1 MNRIMMRNSLLFG
14 IWVCCCLPL
23 CAQREKMSKK
33 QLDVF
38 HSISSNEIME
48 YVHELCKEEYNGR
61 LAGTGE
67 YMKCAYWCAELLSG
81 FGLEPAGDA
90 GSYLQHFRMP
100 TTDLLDCQLRRQEG
114 DKRVEYTFPRDFY
127 PGLNSDS
134 GRVKDA
140 EVVYVGYGITAPEY
154 NYDDY
159 KGVDVKGKIVIIER
173 GIPYRDKDEK
183 KRFDLY
189 MLYASESYKLPRA
202 LEKGA
207 AAVLLVGKLAHTG
220 IDFRKGVIYTHIDPS
235 MVDDLVAKAGYT
247 REKLRKQIAEKH
259 QPCSFNTGN
268 TLEMNVRTRHYPYA
282 TACNVIGVIKGV
294 DTTSS
299 IVLGAHLDH
308 LGNNGL
314 MFPGALD
321 NASGVALQLA
331 VAKALA
337 TSGVKP
343 EKNIVFAFFGAE
355 ERGIKGAIHYL
366 NHPTFPLDRTMCM
379 LNIDMVGNGNG
390 LAVWGAE
397 TFPEVAGVFRQAN
410 DTWIHRAFEVTPYER
425 ATSYSQ
431 ADGDEFSKRGIPA
444 LYIATTEE
452 LKPMYYHDPRDRE
465 ETLTPEIMEDAAKML
480 FLALPEIV
488 KIKGVL
494 REK

>member
-1 MNRIMMRNSLLFG
+1 MRYWILILLVG
-14 IWVCCCLPL
+14 WCCSVK
-23 CAQREKMSKK
+23 AQHGKMSKEIM
-33 QLDVF
+33 DVF
-38 HSISSNEIME
+38 HSISSDEIME

-67 YMKCAYWCAELLSG
+67 YMKCAFWCAEQLCD
-81 FGLEPAGDA
+81 FGLEPAGDD

-100 TTDLLDCQLRRQEG
+100 TTSLIDCRLKKVGNEQEY
-114 DKRVEYTFPRDFY
+114 VFPRDFY
-127 PGLNSDS
+127 PGMNSDS
-134 GRVKDA
+134 GKVENA

-154 NYDDY
+154 GYDDY
-159 KGVDVKGKIVIIER
+159 EGIDVKGKIVIIER

-189 MLYASESYKLPRA
+189 MRYASESYKLPQA
-202 LEKGA
+202 LKKGA

-220 IDFRKGVIYTHIDPS
+220 IAFSKGMIYTHVDPS
-235 MVDDLVAKAGYT
+235 MVDELVAKAGYT
-247 REKLRKQIAEKH
+247 RDGLKKQISEK
-259 QPCSFNTGN
+259 QKPCSFNTGCRLN
-268 TLEMNVRTRHYPYA
+268 MDVVTRHYPYA
-282 TACNVIGVIKGV
+282 TTCNVIGVIKGV

-321 NASGVALQLA
+321 NASGVALQFV

-337 TSGVKP
+337 ASGIKP

-366 NHPTFPLDRTMCM
+366 NHPTFPLDKTMCM

-390 LAVWGAE
+390 LSVWGAE
-397 TFPEVAGVFRQAN
+397 SFPAVAKIFAQVN
-410 DTWIHRAFEVTPYER
+410 DRWLHREFEVTPYER
-425 ATSYSQ
+425 AVSYSQ

-452 LKPMYYHDPRDRE
+452 LKPMYYHDPRDRA
-465 ETLTPEIMEDAAKML
+465 ETLTPEIMEDAARML

>member
-1 MNRIMMRNSLLFG
+1 MRYWILILLVG
-14 IWVCCCLPL
+14 WCCSVK
-23 CAQREKMSKK
+23 AQHGKMSKEIM
-33 QLDVF
+33 DVF
-38 HSISSNEIME
+38 HSISSDEIME

-67 YMKCAYWCAELLSG
+67 YMKCAFWCAEQLCD
-81 FGLEPAGDA
+81 FGLEPAGDD

-100 TTDLLDCQLRRQEG
+100 TTSLIDCRLKKVGNEQEY
-114 DKRVEYTFPRDFY
+114 VFPRDFY
-127 PGLNSDS
+127 PGMNSDS
-134 GRVKDA
+134 GKVENA
-140 EVVYVGYGITAPEY
+140 EVVYAGYGITAPEY
-154 NYDDY
+154 GYDDY
-159 KGVDVKGKIVIIER
+159 EGIDVKGKIVIIER

-189 MLYASESYKLPRA
+189 MRYASESYKLPQA
-202 LEKGA
+202 LKKGA

-220 IDFRKGVIYTHIDPS
+220 IAFSKGMIYTHVDPS
-235 MVDDLVAKAGYT
+235 MVDELVTKAGYT
-247 REKLRKQIAEKH
+247 RDGLKKQISEK
-259 QPCSFNTGN
+259 QKPCSFNTGCRLN
-268 TLEMNVRTRHYPYA
+268 MDVVTRHYPYA
-282 TACNVIGVIKGV
+282 TTCNVIGVIKGV

-337 TSGVKP
+337 ASGIKP

-366 NHPTFPLDRTMCM
+366 NHPTFPLDKTMCM

-390 LAVWGAE
+390 LSVWGAE
-397 TFPEVAGVFRQAN
+397 SFPAVAKIFAQVN
-410 DTWIHRAFEVTPYER
+410 DRWLHREFEVTPYER
-425 ATSYSQ
+425 AVSYSQ

-452 LKPMYYHDPRDRE
+452 LKPMYYHDPRDRA
-465 ETLTPEIMEDAAKML
+465 ETLTPEIMEDAARML

>member
-1 MNRIMMRNSLLFG
+1 MRYWILILLVG
-14 IWVCCCLPL
+14 WCCSVK
-23 CAQREKMSKK
+23 AQHGKMSKEIM
-33 QLDVF
+33 DVF
-38 HSISSNEIME
+38 HSISSDEIME

-67 YMKCAYWCAELLSG
+67 YMKCAFWCAEQLCD
-81 FGLEPAGDA
+81 FGLEPAGDD

-100 TTDLLDCQLRRQEG
+100 TTSLIDCRLKKVGNEQEY
-114 DKRVEYTFPRDFY
+114 VFPRDFY
-127 PGLNSDS
+127 PGMNSDS
-134 GRVKDA
+134 GKVENA
-140 EVVYVGYGITAPEY
+140 EVVYAGYGITAPEY
-154 NYDDY
+154 GYDDY
-159 KGVDVKGKIVIIER
+159 EGIDVKGKSVIIER

-189 MLYASESYKLPRA
+189 MRYASESYKLPQA
-202 LEKGA
+202 LKKGA

-220 IDFRKGVIYTHIDPS
+220 IAFSKGMIYTHVDPS
-235 MVDDLVAKAGYT
+235 MVDELVTKAGYT
-247 REKLRKQIAEKH
+247 RDGLKKQISEK
-259 QPCSFNTGN
+259 QKPCSFNTGCRLN
-268 TLEMNVRTRHYPYA
+268 MDVVTRHYPYA
-282 TACNVIGVIKGV
+282 TTCNVIGVIKGV

-314 MFPGALD
+314 IFPGALD

-337 TSGVKP
+337 ASGIKP

-366 NHPTFPLDRTMCM
+366 NHPTFPLDKTMCM

-390 LAVWGAE
+390 LSVWGAE
-397 TFPEVAGVFRQAN
+397 SFPAVAKIFAQVN
-410 DTWIHRAFEVTPYER
+410 DRWLHREFEVTPYER
-425 ATSYSQ
+425 AVSYSQ

-452 LKPMYYHDPRDRE
+452 LKPMYYHDPRDRA
-465 ETLTPEIMEDAAKML
+465 ETLTPEIMEDAARML

>member
-1 MNRIMMRNSLLFG
+1 MRYLILILLVGWCCSLK
-14 IWVCCCLPL
+14 
-23 CAQREKMSKK
+23 AQHGKMSKK
-33 QLDVF
+33 IMDVF
-38 HSISSNEIME
+38 HSISSDEIMG

-67 YMKCAYWCAELLSG
+67 YMKCAFWCAEQLCA
-81 FGLEPAGDA
+81 FGLEPAGDDD
-90 GSYLQHFRMP
+90 SYLQHFRMP
-100 TTDLLDCQLRRQEG
+100 TTSLIDCRLKKVGNEQEY
-114 DKRVEYTFPRDFY
+114 VFPRDFY
-127 PGLNSDS
+127 PGMNSDS
-134 GRVKDA
+134 GKVENT
-140 EVVYVGYGITAPEY
+140 EVVYVGYGISAPEY
-154 NYDDY
+154 EYDDY
-159 KGVDVKGKIVIIER
+159 EGIDVKGKIVIIER

-183 KRFDLY
+183 KYFDLY
-189 MLYASESYKLPRA
+189 MRYASESYKLPQA
-202 LEKGA
+202 LKKGA

-220 IDFRKGVIYTHIDPS
+220 IAFSKGMIYVHVDPS
-235 MVDDLVAKAGYT
+235 MVDELLAKSSYT
-247 REKLRKQIAEKH
+247 RDGLKKQISEK
-259 QPCSFNTGN
+259 QKPCSFHTGCR
-268 TLEMNVRTRHYPYA
+268 LDMEVVTRHYPYA

-337 TSGVKP
+337 ASGTKP

-366 NHPTFPLDRTMCM
+366 NHPTFPLDKTMCM

-397 TFPEVAGVFRQAN
+397 SFPAVAKIFTDVN
-410 DTWIHRAFEVTPYER
+410 DRWLHRNFEVTPYER
-425 ATSYSQ
+425 AVSYSQ

-465 ETLTPEIMEDAAKML
+465 ETLTPEIMEDAARML

>member
-1 MNRIMMRNSLLFG
+1 MKYWVLILLVGGCCSLK
-14 IWVCCCLPL
+14 
-23 CAQREKMSKK
+23 AQHGKMSKEIM
-33 QLDVF
+33 DVF
-38 HSISSNEIME
+38 HSISSDEIME

-67 YMKCAYWCAELLSG
+67 YMKCAFWCAERLCD
-81 FGLEPAGDA
+81 FGLEPAGDD

-100 TTDLLDCQLRRQEG
+100 TTSLIDCRLKKVGNEQAY
-114 DKRVEYTFPRDFY
+114 VFPRDFS
-127 PGLNSDS
+127 PGMNSDS
-134 GRVKDA
+134 GKVENA

-154 NYDDY
+154 GYDDY
-159 KGVDVKGKIVIIER
+159 EGIDVKGKIVIIER

-189 MLYASESYKLPRA
+189 MRYASESYKLPQA
-202 LEKGA
+202 LRKGA

-220 IDFRKGVIYTHIDPS
+220 IAFSKGMIYTHVDPS
-235 MVDDLVAKAGYT
+235 MVDELVTKAGYT
-247 REKLRKQIAEKH
+247 RDGLKKQIGEK
-259 QPCSFNTGN
+259 QKPCSFYTGCRLN
-268 TLEMNVRTRHYPYA
+268 MEVVTRHYPYA
-282 TACNVIGVIKGV
+282 TTCNVIGVIKGV

-337 TSGVKP
+337 ASGIKP

-366 NHPTFPLDRTMCM
+366 NHPTFPLDKTMCM

-390 LAVWGAE
+390 LSVWGAE
-397 TFPEVAGVFRQAN
+397 SFPAVAKIFAGVN
-410 DTWIHRAFEVTPYER
+410 DRWLHRDFEVTPYER
-425 ATSYSQ
+425 AVSYSQ

-465 ETLTPEIMEDAAKML
+465 ETLTPEIMEDAARML

>member
-1 MNRIMMRNSLLFG
+1 MRYWILILLVG
-14 IWVCCCLPL
+14 WCCSVK
-23 CAQREKMSKK
+23 AQHGKMSKEIM
-33 QLDVF
+33 DVF
-38 HSISSNEIME
+38 HSISSDEIME

-67 YMKCAYWCAELLSG
+67 YMKCAFWCAEQLCD
-81 FGLEPAGDA
+81 FGLEPAGDD

-100 TTDLLDCQLRRQEG
+100 TTSLIDCRLKKVGNEQEY
-114 DKRVEYTFPRDFY
+114 VFPRDFY
-127 PGLNSDS
+127 PGMNSDS
-134 GRVKDA
+134 GKVENA

-154 NYDDY
+154 GYDDY
-159 KGVDVKGKIVIIER
+159 EGIDVKGKIVIIER

-189 MLYASESYKLPRA
+189 MRYASESYKLPQA
-202 LEKGA
+202 LKKGA

-220 IDFRKGVIYTHIDPS
+220 IAFSKGMIYTHVDPS
-235 MVDDLVAKAGYT
+235 MVDELVAKAGYT
-247 REKLRKQIAEKH
+247 RDGLKKQISEK
-259 QPCSFNTGN
+259 QKPCSFNTGCRLN
-268 TLEMNVRTRHYPYA
+268 MDVVTRHYPYA
-282 TACNVIGVIKGV
+282 TTCNVIGVIKGV

-321 NASGVALQLA
+321 NASGVALQFV

-337 TSGVKP
+337 ASGIKP

-366 NHPTFPLDRTMCM
+366 NHPTFPLDKTMCM

-390 LAVWGAE
+390 LSVWGAE
-397 TFPEVAGVFRQAN
+397 SFPAVAKIFAQVN
-410 DTWIHRAFEVTPYER
+410 DRWLHREFEVTPYER
-425 ATSYSQ
+425 AVSYSQ

-444 LYIATTEE
+444 LYIATAEE
-452 LKPMYYHDPRDRE
+452 LKPMYYHDPRDRA
-465 ETLTPEIMEDAAKML
+465 ETLTPEIMEDAARML

>member
-1 MNRIMMRNSLLFG
+1 MRYWILILLVG
-14 IWVCCCLPL
+14 WCCSVK
-23 CAQREKMSKK
+23 AQHGKMSKEIM
-33 QLDVF
+33 DVF
-38 HSISSNEIME
+38 HSISSDEIME

-67 YMKCAYWCAELLSG
+67 YMKCAFWCAEQLRD
-81 FGLEPAGDA
+81 FGLEPAGDD

-100 TTDLLDCQLRRQEG
+100 TTSLIDCRLKKVGNEQEY
-114 DKRVEYTFPRDFY
+114 VFPRDFY
-127 PGLNSDS
+127 PGMNSDS
-134 GRVKDA
+134 GKVENA
-140 EVVYVGYGITAPEY
+140 EVVYAGYGITAPEY
-154 NYDDY
+154 GYDDY
-159 KGVDVKGKIVIIER
+159 EGIDVKGKIVIIER

-189 MLYASESYKLPRA
+189 MRYASESYKLPQA
-202 LEKGA
+202 LKKGA
-207 AAVLLVGKLAHTG
+207 AAVLWVGKLAHTG
-220 IDFRKGVIYTHIDPS
+220 IAFLKGMIYTHVAPS
-235 MVDDLVAKAGYT
+235 MVDELVTKAGYT
-247 REKLRKQIAEKH
+247 RDGLKQQIGEKQK
-259 QPCSFNTGN
+259 PCSFNTGCRLN
-268 TLEMNVRTRHYPYA
+268 MDVVTRHYPYA
-282 TACNVIGVIKGV
+282 TTCNVIGVIKGV

-321 NASGVALQLA
+321 NASGVALQLT

-337 TSGVKP
+337 ASGIKP

-366 NHPTFPLDRTMCM
+366 NHPTFPLDKTICM

-390 LAVWGAE
+390 LSVWGAE
-397 TFPEVAGVFRQAN
+397 SFPAVAKIFAQVN
-410 DTWIHRAFEVTPYER
+410 DRWLHREFEVTPYER
-425 ATSYSQ
+425 AESSSQ

-452 LKPMYYHDPRDRE
+452 LKPMYYHDPRDRA
-465 ETLTPEIMEDAAKML
+465 ETLTPEIMEDVARML

>member
-1 MNRIMMRNSLLFG
+1 MRYWILILLVG
-14 IWVCCCLPL
+14 WCCSVK
-23 CAQREKMSKK
+23 AQYGKMSKEIM
-33 QLDVF
+33 DVF
-38 HSISSNEIME
+38 HSISSDEIME
-48 YVHELCKEEYNGR
+48 YVHELCKKEYNGR

-67 YMKCAYWCAELLSG
+67 YMKCAFWCAEQLCD
-81 FGLEPAGDA
+81 FGLEPAGDD

-100 TTDLLDCQLRRQEG
+100 TTSLIDCRLKKVGNEQEY
-114 DKRVEYTFPRDFY
+114 VFPRDFY
-127 PGLNSDS
+127 PGMNSDS
-134 GRVKDA
+134 RKVENA
-140 EVVYVGYGITAPEY
+140 EVVYAGYGITAPEY
-154 NYDDY
+154 GYDDY
-159 KGVDVKGKIVIIER
+159 EGIDVKGKIVIIER

-189 MLYASESYKLPRA
+189 MRYASESYKLPQA
-202 LEKGA
+202 LKKGA

-220 IDFRKGVIYTHIDPS
+220 IAFSKGMIYTHVDPS
-235 MVDDLVAKAGYT
+235 MVDELVTKAGYT
-247 REKLRKQIAEKH
+247 RDGLKKQISEK
-259 QPCSFNTGN
+259 QKPCSFNTGCRLN
-268 TLEMNVRTRHYPYA
+268 MDVVTRHYPYA
-282 TACNVIGVIKGV
+282 TTCNVIGVIKGV

-314 MFPGALD
+314 IFPGALD

-337 TSGVKP
+337 ASGIKP

-366 NHPTFPLDRTMCM
+366 NHPTFPLDKTMCM

-390 LAVWGAE
+390 LSVWGAE
-397 TFPEVAGVFRQAN
+397 SFPAVAKIFAEVN
-410 DTWIHRAFEVTPYER
+410 DRWLHREFEVTPYER
-425 ATSYSQ
+425 AVSYSQ

-452 LKPMYYHDPRDRE
+452 LKPMYYHDQRDQA
-465 ETLTPEIMEDAAKML
+465 ETLTPEIMEDAVRML

>member
-1 MNRIMMRNSLLFG
+1 MRYWILILLIG
-14 IWVCCCLPL
+14 WCCSVK
-23 CAQREKMSKK
+23 AQHEKMSKEIM
-33 QLDVF
+33 DVF
-38 HSISSNEIME
+38 HSISSDEIME

-67 YMKCAYWCAELLSG
+67 YMKCAFWCAEQLCD
-81 FGLEPAGDA
+81 FGLEPAGDD

-100 TTDLLDCQLRRQEG
+100 TTSLIDCRLKKVGNEQEY
-114 DKRVEYTFPRDFY
+114 VFPRDFY
-127 PGLNSDS
+127 PGMNSDS
-134 GRVKDA
+134 RKVENA
-140 EVVYVGYGITAPEY
+140 EVVYAGYGITAPEY
-154 NYDDY
+154 GYDDY
-159 KGVDVKGKIVIIER
+159 EGIDVKGKIVIIER

-189 MLYASESYKLPRA
+189 MRYASESYKLPQA
-202 LEKGA
+202 LKKGA

-220 IDFRKGVIYTHIDPS
+220 IAFSKEMIYTHVDPS
-235 MVDDLVAKAGYT
+235 MVDELVAKAGYT
-247 REKLRKQIAEKH
+247 RDGLKKQISEK
-259 QPCSFNTGN
+259 QKPCSFNTGCRLN
-268 TLEMNVRTRHYPYA
+268 MDVVTRHYPYA
-282 TACNVIGVIKGV
+282 TTCNVIGVIKGV

-337 TSGVKP
+337 ASGIKP

-366 NHPTFPLDRTMCM
+366 NHPTFPLDKTMCM

-390 LAVWGAE
+390 LAGWGAE
-397 TFPEVAGVFRQAN
+397 SFPAVAKIFAQVN
-410 DTWIHRAFEVTPYER
+410 DRWLHREFEVTPYER
-425 ATSYSQ
+425 AVSYSQ

-452 LKPMYYHDPRDRE
+452 LKPMYYHDPRDRA
-465 ETLTPEIMEDAAKML
+465 ETLTPEIMEDAARML

>member
-1 MNRIMMRNSLLFG
+1 MRYWILILLVG
-14 IWVCCCLPL
+14 WCCSVK
-23 CAQREKMSKK
+23 AQYGKMSKEIM
-33 QLDVF
+33 DVF
-38 HSISSNEIME
+38 HSISSDEIME
-48 YVHELCKEEYNGR
+48 YVHELCKKEYNGR

-67 YMKCAYWCAELLSG
+67 YMKCAFWCAEQLCD
-81 FGLEPAGDA
+81 FGLEPAGDD

-100 TTDLLDCQLRRQEG
+100 TTSLIDCRLKKVGNEQEY
-114 DKRVEYTFPRDFY
+114 VFPRDFY
-127 PGLNSDS
+127 PGMNSDS
-134 GRVKDA
+134 GKVENA
-140 EVVYVGYGITAPEY
+140 EVVYAGYGITAPEY
-154 NYDDY
+154 GYDDY
-159 KGVDVKGKIVIIER
+159 EGIDVKGKIVIIER

-189 MLYASESYKLPRA
+189 MRYASESYKLPQA
-202 LEKGA
+202 LKKGA
-207 AAVLLVGKLAHTG
+207 AAVSLVGKLAHTG
-220 IDFRKGVIYTHIDPS
+220 IAFSKGMIYTHVDPS
-235 MVDDLVAKAGYT
+235 MVDELVTKAGYT
-247 REKLRKQIAEKH
+247 RDGLKKQISEK
-259 QPCSFNTGN
+259 QKPCSFNTGCRLN
-268 TLEMNVRTRHYPYA
+268 MDVVTRHYPYA
-282 TACNVIGVIKGV
+282 TTCNVIGVIKGV

-314 MFPGALD
+314 IFPGALD

-337 TSGVKP
+337 ASGIKP

-366 NHPTFPLDRTMCM
+366 NHPTFPLDKTMCM

-390 LAVWGAE
+390 LSVWGAE
-397 TFPEVAGVFRQAN
+397 SFPAVAKIFAQVN
-410 DTWIHRAFEVTPYER
+410 DRWLHREFEVTPYER
-425 ATSYSQ
+425 AVSYSQ

-452 LKPMYYHDPRDRE
+452 LKPMYYHDPRDRA
-465 ETLTPEIMEDAAKML
+465 ETLTPEIMEDAARML

>member
-1 MNRIMMRNSLLFG
+1 MRYWILILLVG
-14 IWVCCCLPL
+14 WCCSVK
-23 CAQREKMSKK
+23 AQHGKMSKEIM
-33 QLDVF
+33 DVF
-38 HSISSNEIME
+38 HSISSDEIME
-48 YVHELCKEEYNGR
+48 YVHELCKKEYNGR

-67 YMKCAYWCAELLSG
+67 YMKCAFWCAEQLCD
-81 FGLEPAGDA
+81 FGLEPAGDD

-100 TTDLLDCQLRRQEG
+100 TTSLIDCRLKKVGNEQEY
-114 DKRVEYTFPRDFY
+114 VFPRDFY
-127 PGLNSDS
+127 PGMNSDS
-134 GRVKDA
+134 GKVENA
-140 EVVYVGYGITAPEY
+140 EVVYAGYGITAPEY
-154 NYDDY
+154 GYDDY
-159 KGVDVKGKIVIIER
+159 EGIDVKGKIVIIER

-189 MLYASESYKLPRA
+189 MRYASESYKLPQA
-202 LEKGA
+202 LKKGA

-220 IDFRKGVIYTHIDPS
+220 IAFSKGMIYTHVDPS
-235 MVDDLVAKAGYT
+235 MVDELVTKAGYT
-247 REKLRKQIAEKH
+247 RDGLKKQISEK
-259 QPCSFNTGN
+259 QKPCSFNTGCRLN
-268 TLEMNVRTRHYPYA
+268 MDVVTRHYPYA
-282 TACNVIGVIKGV
+282 TTCNVIGVIKGV

-314 MFPGALD
+314 IFPGALD

-337 TSGVKP
+337 ASGIKP

-366 NHPTFPLDRTMCM
+366 NHPTFPLDKTMCM

-390 LAVWGAE
+390 LSVWGAE
-397 TFPEVAGVFRQAN
+397 SFPAVAKIFAQVN
-410 DTWIHRAFEVTPYER
+410 DRWLHREFEVTPYER
-425 ATSYSQ
+425 AVSYSQ

-452 LKPMYYHDPRDRE
+452 LKPMYYHDPRDRA
-465 ETLTPEIMEDAAKML
+465 ETLTPEIMEDAARML

>member
-1 MNRIMMRNSLLFG
+1 MRYWILILLVG
-14 IWVCCCLPL
+14 WCCSVK
-23 CAQREKMSKK
+23 AQYGKMSKEIM
-33 QLDVF
+33 DVF
-38 HSISSNEIME
+38 HSISSDEIME
-48 YVHELCKEEYNGR
+48 YVHELCKKEYNGR

-67 YMKCAYWCAELLSG
+67 YMKCAFWCAEQLCD
-81 FGLEPAGDA
+81 FGLEPAGDD

-100 TTDLLDCQLRRQEG
+100 TTSLIDCRLKKVGNEQEY
-114 DKRVEYTFPRDFY
+114 VFPRDFY
-127 PGLNSDS
+127 PGMNSDS
-134 GRVKDA
+134 GKVENA
-140 EVVYVGYGITAPEY
+140 EVVYAGYGITAPEY
-154 NYDDY
+154 GYDDY
-159 KGVDVKGKIVIIER
+159 EGIDVKGKIVIIER

-189 MLYASESYKLPRA
+189 MRYASESYKLPQA
-202 LEKGA
+202 LKKGA

-220 IDFRKGVIYTHIDPS
+220 IAFSKGMIYTHVDPS
-235 MVDDLVAKAGYT
+235 MVDELVAKAGYT
-247 REKLRKQIAEKH
+247 RDGLKKQISEK
-259 QPCSFNTGN
+259 QKPCSFNTGCRLN
-268 TLEMNVRTRHYPYA
+268 MDVVTRHYPYA
-282 TACNVIGVIKGV
+282 TTCNVIGVIKGV

-314 MFPGALD
+314 IFPGALD

-337 TSGVKP
+337 ASGIKP

-366 NHPTFPLDRTMCM
+366 NHPTFPLDKTMCM

-390 LAVWGAE
+390 LSVWGAE
-397 TFPEVAGVFRQAN
+397 SFPAVAKIFAEVN
-410 DTWIHRAFEVTPYER
+410 DRWLHREFEVTPYER
-425 ATSYSQ
+425 AVSYSQ

-452 LKPMYYHDPRDRE
+452 LKPMY
-465 ETLTPEIMEDAAKML
+465 
-480 FLALPEIV
+480 
-488 KIKGVL
+488 
-494 REK
+494 

>member
-1 MNRIMMRNSLLFG
+1 MRYWILILLVG
-14 IWVCCCLPL
+14 WCCSVK
-23 CAQREKMSKK
+23 AQHGKMSKEIM
-33 QLDVF
+33 DVF
-38 HSISSNEIME
+38 HSISSDEIME

-67 YMKCAYWCAELLSG
+67 YMKCAFWCAEQLCD
-81 FGLEPAGDA
+81 FGLEPAGDD

-100 TTDLLDCQLRRQEG
+100 TTSLIDCRLKKVGNEQEY
-114 DKRVEYTFPRDFY
+114 VFPRDFY
-127 PGLNSDS
+127 PGMNSDS
-134 GRVKDA
+134 GKVENA
-140 EVVYVGYGITAPEY
+140 EVVYAGYGITAPEY
-154 NYDDY
+154 GYDDY
-159 KGVDVKGKIVIIER
+159 EGIDVKGKIVIIER
-173 GIPYRDKDEK
+173 GLPYRDKDEK

-189 MLYASESYKLPRA
+189 MRYASESYKLPQA
-202 LEKGA
+202 LKKGA

-220 IDFRKGVIYTHIDPS
+220 IAFSKGMIYTHVDPS
-235 MVDDLVAKAGYT
+235 MVDELVTKAGYT
-247 REKLRKQIAEKH
+247 RDGLKKQISEK
-259 QPCSFNTGN
+259 QKPCSFNTGCRLN
-268 TLEMNVRTRHYPYA
+268 MDVVTRHYPYA
-282 TACNVIGVIKGV
+282 TTCNVIGVIKGV

-314 MFPGALD
+314 IFPGALD

-337 TSGVKP
+337 ASGIKP

-366 NHPTFPLDRTMCM
+366 NHPTFPLDKTMCM

-390 LAVWGAE
+390 LSVWGAE
-397 TFPEVAGVFRQAN
+397 SFPAVAKIFAQVN
-410 DTWIHRAFEVTPYER
+410 DRWLHREFEVTPYER
-425 ATSYSQ
+425 AVSYSQ

-452 LKPMYYHDPRDRE
+452 LKPMYYHDPRDRA
-465 ETLTPEIMEDAAKML
+465 ETLTPEIMEDAARML

>member
-1 MNRIMMRNSLLFG
+1 MRYWILILLVG
-14 IWVCCCLPL
+14 WCCSVK
-23 CAQREKMSKK
+23 AQHGKMSKEIM
-33 QLDVF
+33 DVF
-38 HSISSNEIME
+38 HSISSDEIME
-48 YVHELCKEEYNGR
+48 YVHELCKKEYNGR

-67 YMKCAYWCAELLSG
+67 YMKCAFWCAEQLCD
-81 FGLEPAGDA
+81 FGLEPAGDD

-100 TTDLLDCQLRRQEG
+100 TTSLIDCRLKKVGNEQEY
-114 DKRVEYTFPRDFY
+114 VFPRDFY
-127 PGLNSDS
+127 PGMNSDS
-134 GRVKDA
+134 GKVENA
-140 EVVYVGYGITAPEY
+140 EVVYAGYGITAPEY
-154 NYDDY
+154 GYDDY
-159 KGVDVKGKIVIIER
+159 EGIDVKGKIVIIER

-189 MLYASESYKLPRA
+189 MRYASESYKLPQA
-202 LEKGA
+202 LKKGA

-220 IDFRKGVIYTHIDPS
+220 IAFLKGMIYTHVAPS
-235 MVDDLVAKAGYT
+235 MVDELVTKAGYT
-247 REKLRKQIAEKH
+247 RDGLKQQIGEKQK
-259 QPCSFNTGN
+259 PCSFNTGCRLN
-268 TLEMNVRTRHYPYA
+268 MDVVTRHYPYA
-282 TACNVIGVIKGV
+282 TTCNVIGVIKGV

-321 NASGVALQLA
+321 NASGVALQLT

-337 TSGVKP
+337 ASGIKP

-366 NHPTFPLDRTMCM
+366 NHPTFPLDKTICM

-390 LAVWGAE
+390 LSVWGAE
-397 TFPEVAGVFRQAN
+397 SFPAVAKIFAQVN
-410 DTWIHRAFEVTPYER
+410 DRWLHREFEVTPYER
-425 ATSYSQ
+425 AESYSQ

-452 LKPMYYHDPRDRE
+452 LKPMYYHDPRDRA
-465 ETLTPEIMEDAAKML
+465 ETLTPEIMEDVARML

>member
-1 MNRIMMRNSLLFG
+1 MRYWILILLVG
-14 IWVCCCLPL
+14 WCCSVK
-23 CAQREKMSKK
+23 AQHGKMSKEIM
-33 QLDVF
+33 DVF
-38 HSISSNEIME
+38 HSISSDEIME

-67 YMKCAYWCAELLSG
+67 YMKCAFWCAEQLCD
-81 FGLEPAGDA
+81 FGLEPAGDD

-100 TTDLLDCQLRRQEG
+100 TTSLIDCRLKKVGNEQEY
-114 DKRVEYTFPRDFY
+114 VFPRDFY
-127 PGLNSDS
+127 PGMNSDS
-134 GRVKDA
+134 GKVENA
-140 EVVYVGYGITAPEY
+140 EVVYAGYGITAPEY
-154 NYDDY
+154 GYDDY
-159 KGVDVKGKIVIIER
+159 EGIDVKGKIVIIER

-189 MLYASESYKLPRA
+189 MRYASESYKLPQA
-202 LEKGA
+202 LKKGA

-220 IDFRKGVIYTHIDPS
+220 IAFSKGMIYTHVDPS
-235 MVDDLVAKAGYT
+235 MVDELVTKAGYM
-247 REKLRKQIAEKH
+247 RDGLKKQISEK
-259 QPCSFNTGN
+259 QKPCSFNTGCRLN
-268 TLEMNVRTRHYPYA
+268 MDVVTRHYPYA
-282 TACNVIGVIKGV
+282 TTCNVIGVIKGV

-314 MFPGALD
+314 IFPGALD

-337 TSGVKP
+337 ASGIKP

-366 NHPTFPLDRTMCM
+366 NHPTFPLDKTMCM

-390 LAVWGAE
+390 LSVWGAE
-397 TFPEVAGVFRQAN
+397 SFPAVAKIFAQVN
-410 DTWIHRAFEVTPYER
+410 DRWLHREFEVTPYER
-425 ATSYSQ
+425 AVSYSQ

-452 LKPMYYHDPRDRE
+452 LKPMYYHDPRDRA
-465 ETLTPEIMEDAAKML
+465 ETLTPEIMEDAARML

>member
-1 MNRIMMRNSLLFG
+1 
-14 IWVCCCLPL
+14 
-23 CAQREKMSKK
+23 MSKEIM
-33 QLDVF
+33 DVF
-38 HSISSNEIME
+38 HSISSDEIME

-67 YMKCAYWCAELLSG
+67 YMKCAFWCAEQLCD
-81 FGLEPAGDA
+81 FGLEPAGDD

-100 TTDLLDCQLRRQEG
+100 TTSLIDCRLKKVGNEQEY
-114 DKRVEYTFPRDFY
+114 VFPRDFY
-127 PGLNSDS
+127 PGMNSDS
-134 GRVKDA
+134 GKVENA
-140 EVVYVGYGITAPEY
+140 EVVYAGYGITAPEY
-154 NYDDY
+154 GYDDY
-159 KGVDVKGKIVIIER
+159 EGIDVKGKIVIIER

-189 MLYASESYKLPRA
+189 MRYASESYKLPQA
-202 LEKGA
+202 LKKGA

-220 IDFRKGVIYTHIDPS
+220 IAFSKGMIYTHVDPS
-235 MVDDLVAKAGYT
+235 MVDELVTEAGYT
-247 REKLRKQIAEKH
+247 RDGLKKQIGEK
-259 QPCSFNTGN
+259 QKPCSFNTGCRLN
-268 TLEMNVRTRHYPYA
+268 MDVVTRHYPYA
-282 TACNVIGVIKGV
+282 TTCNVIGVIKGV

-337 TSGVKP
+337 ASGIKP

-366 NHPTFPLDRTMCM
+366 NHPTFPLDKTMCM

-390 LAVWGAE
+390 LSVWGAE
-397 TFPEVAGVFRQAN
+397 SFPAVAKIFAEVN
-410 DTWIHRAFEVTPYER
+410 DRWLHREFEVTPYER
-425 ATSYSQ
+425 AVSYS
-431 ADGDEFSKRGIPA
+431 
-444 LYIATTEE
+444 
-452 LKPMYYHDPRDRE
+452 
-465 ETLTPEIMEDAAKML
+465 
-480 FLALPEIV
+480 
-488 KIKGVL
+488 
-494 REK
+494 

>member
-1 MNRIMMRNSLLFG
+1 MRYWILILLVG
-14 IWVCCCLPL
+14 WCCSVK
-23 CAQREKMSKK
+23 AQHGKMSKEIM
-33 QLDVF
+33 DVF
-38 HSISSNEIME
+38 HSISSDEIME

-67 YMKCAYWCAELLSG
+67 YMKCAFWCAEQLCD
-81 FGLEPAGDA
+81 FGLEPAGDD

-100 TTDLLDCQLRRQEG
+100 TTSLIDCRLKKVGNEQEY
-114 DKRVEYTFPRDFY
+114 VFPRDFY
-127 PGLNSDS
+127 PGMNSDS
-134 GRVKDA
+134 GKVENA
-140 EVVYVGYGITAPEY
+140 EVVYAGYGITAPEY
-154 NYDDY
+154 GYDDY
-159 KGVDVKGKIVIIER
+159 EGIDVKGKIVIIER

-189 MLYASESYKLPRA
+189 MRYASESYKLPQA
-202 LEKGA
+202 LKKGA

-220 IDFRKGVIYTHIDPS
+220 IAFSKGMIYTHVDPS
-235 MVDDLVAKAGYT
+235 MVDELVTKAGYT
-247 REKLRKQIAEKH
+247 RDGLKKQISEK
-259 QPCSFNTGN
+259 QKPCSFNTGCRLN
-268 TLEMNVRTRHYPYA
+268 MDVVTRHYPYA
-282 TACNVIGVIKGV
+282 TTCNVIGVIKGV

-314 MFPGALD
+314 IFPGALD

-337 TSGVKP
+337 ASGIKP

-366 NHPTFPLDRTMCM
+366 NHPTFPLDKTMCM

-390 LAVWGAE
+390 LSVWGAE
-397 TFPEVAGVFRQAN
+397 SFPAVAKIFAEVN
-410 DTWIHRAFEVTPYER
+410 DRWLHREFEVTPYER
-425 ATSYSQ
+425 AVSYSQ

-452 LKPMYYHDPRDRE
+452 LKPMYYHDPRDRA
-465 ETLTPEIMEDAAKML
+465 ETLTPEIMEDAARML

>member
-1 MNRIMMRNSLLFG
+1 MRYWILILLVG
-14 IWVCCCLPL
+14 WCCSVK
-23 CAQREKMSKK
+23 AQYGKMSKEIM
-33 QLDVF
+33 DVF
-38 HSISSNEIME
+38 HSISSDEIME

-67 YMKCAYWCAELLSG
+67 YMKCAFWCAEQLCD
-81 FGLEPAGDA
+81 FGLEPAGDD

-100 TTDLLDCQLRRQEG
+100 TTSLIDCRLKKVGNEQEY
-114 DKRVEYTFPRDFY
+114 VFPRDFY
-127 PGLNSDS
+127 PGMNSDS
-134 GRVKDA
+134 GKVENA
-140 EVVYVGYGITAPEY
+140 EVVYAGYGITAPEY
-154 NYDDY
+154 GYDDY
-159 KGVDVKGKIVIIER
+159 EGIDVKGKIVIIER

-189 MLYASESYKLPRA
+189 MRYASESYKLPQA
-202 LEKGA
+202 LKKGA

-220 IDFRKGVIYTHIDPS
+220 IAFSKGMIYTHVDPS
-235 MVDDLVAKAGYT
+235 MVDELVTKAGYT
-247 REKLRKQIAEKH
+247 RDGLKKQISEK
-259 QPCSFNTGN
+259 QKPCSFNTGCRLN
-268 TLEMNVRTRHYPYA
+268 MDVVTRHYPYA
-282 TACNVIGVIKGV
+282 TTCNVIGVIKGV

-314 MFPGALD
+314 IFPGALD

-337 TSGVKP
+337 ASGIKP

-366 NHPTFPLDRTMCM
+366 NHPTFPLDKTMCM

-390 LAVWGAE
+390 LSVWGAE
-397 TFPEVAGVFRQAN
+397 SFPAVAKIFAQVN
-410 DTWIHRAFEVTPYER
+410 DRWLHREFEVTPYER
-425 ATSYSQ
+425 AMSYSQ

-452 LKPMYYHDPRDRE
+452 LKPMYYHDPRDRA
-465 ETLTPEIMEDAAKML
+465 ETLTPEIMEDAARML

>member
-1 MNRIMMRNSLLFG
+1 MRYWILILLVG
-14 IWVCCCLPL
+14 WCCSVK
-23 CAQREKMSKK
+23 AQHGKMSKEIM
-33 QLDVF
+33 DVF
-38 HSISSNEIME
+38 HSISSDEIME

-67 YMKCAYWCAELLSG
+67 YMKCAFWCAEQLCD
-81 FGLEPAGDA
+81 FGLEPAGDD

-100 TTDLLDCQLRRQEG
+100 TTSLIDCRLKKVGNEQEY
-114 DKRVEYTFPRDFY
+114 VFPRDFY
-127 PGLNSDS
+127 PGMNSDS
-134 GRVKDA
+134 GKVENA

-154 NYDDY
+154 GYDDY
-159 KGVDVKGKIVIIER
+159 EGIDVKGKIVIIER

-189 MLYASESYKLPRA
+189 MRYASESYKLPQA
-202 LEKGA
+202 LKKGA

-220 IDFRKGVIYTHIDPS
+220 IAFSKGMIYTHVDPS
-235 MVDDLVAKAGYT
+235 MVDELVAKAGYT
-247 REKLRKQIAEKH
+247 RDGLKKQISEK
-259 QPCSFNTGN
+259 QKPCSFNTGCRLN
-268 TLEMNVRTRHYPYA
+268 MDVVTRHYPYA
-282 TACNVIGVIKGV
+282 TTCNVIGVIKGV

-321 NASGVALQLA
+321 NASGVALQFV

-337 TSGVKP
+337 ASGIKP

-366 NHPTFPLDRTMCM
+366 NHPTFPLDKTMCM

-390 LAVWGAE
+390 LSVWGAE
-397 TFPEVAGVFRQAN
+397 SFPAVAKIFAQVN
-410 DTWIHRAFEVTPYER
+410 DRWLHREFEVTPYER
-425 ATSYSQ
+425 AVSYSQ
-431 ADGDEFSKRGIPA
+431 ADGDEFSKRGNSG
-444 LYIATTEE
+444 LV
-452 LKPMYYHDPRDRE
+452 HSHGRGV
-465 ETLTPEIMEDAAKML
+465 ETH
-480 FLALPEIV
+480 
-488 KIKGVL
+488 VL
-494 REK
+494 S

>member
-1 MNRIMMRNSLLFG
+1 MRYWILILLVG
-14 IWVCCCLPL
+14 WCCSVK
-23 CAQREKMSKK
+23 AQHGKMSKEIM
-33 QLDVF
+33 DVF
-38 HSISSNEIME
+38 HSISSDEIME

-67 YMKCAYWCAELLSG
+67 YMKCAFWCAEQLCD
-81 FGLEPAGDA
+81 FGLEPAGDD

-100 TTDLLDCQLRRQEG
+100 TTSLIDCRLKKVGNEQEY
-114 DKRVEYTFPRDFY
+114 VFPRDFY
-127 PGLNSDS
+127 PGMNSDS
-134 GRVKDA
+134 GKVENA
-140 EVVYVGYGITAPEY
+140 EVVYAGYGITAPEY
-154 NYDDY
+154 GYDDY
-159 KGVDVKGKIVIIER
+159 EGIDVKGKIVIIER

-189 MLYASESYKLPRA
+189 MRYASESYKLPQA
-202 LEKGA
+202 LKKGA

-220 IDFRKGVIYTHIDPS
+220 IAFLKGMIYTHVAPS
-235 MVDDLVAKAGYT
+235 MVDELVTKAGYT
-247 REKLRKQIAEKH
+247 RDGLKKQISEK
-259 QPCSFNTGN
+259 QKPCSFNTGCRLN
-268 TLEMNVRTRHYPYA
+268 MDVVTRHYPYA
-282 TACNVIGVIKGV
+282 TTCNVIGVIKGV

-314 MFPGALD
+314 IFPGALD

-337 TSGVKP
+337 ASGIKP

-366 NHPTFPLDRTMCM
+366 NHPTFPLDKTMCM

-390 LAVWGAE
+390 LSVWGAE
-397 TFPEVAGVFRQAN
+397 SFPAVAKIFAQVN
-410 DTWIHRAFEVTPYER
+410 DRWLHREFEVTPYER
-425 ATSYSQ
+425 AVSYSQ

-452 LKPMYYHDPRDRE
+452 LKPMYYHDPRDRA
-465 ETLTPEIMEDAAKML
+465 ETLTPEIMEDAARML

>member
-1 MNRIMMRNSLLFG
+1 MRYWILILLVG
-14 IWVCCCLPL
+14 WCCSVK
-23 CAQREKMSKK
+23 AQYGKMSKEIM
-33 QLDVF
+33 DVF
-38 HSISSNEIME
+38 HSISSDEIME
-48 YVHELCKEEYNGR
+48 YVHELCKKEYNGR

-67 YMKCAYWCAELLSG
+67 YMKCAFWCAEQLRD
-81 FGLEPAGDA
+81 FGLEPAGDD
-90 GSYLQHFRMP
+90 GSYLQHFLMP
-100 TTDLLDCQLRRQEG
+100 TTSLIDCRLKKVGNEQEY
-114 DKRVEYTFPRDFY
+114 VFPRDFY
-127 PGLNSDS
+127 PGMNSDS
-134 GRVKDA
+134 RKVENA
-140 EVVYVGYGITAPEY
+140 EVVYAGYGITAPEY
-154 NYDDY
+154 GYDDY
-159 KGVDVKGKIVIIER
+159 EGIDVKGKIVIIER

-189 MLYASESYKLPRA
+189 MRYASESYKLPQA
-202 LEKGA
+202 LKKGA

-220 IDFRKGVIYTHIDPS
+220 IAFSKGMIYTHVDPS
-235 MVDDLVAKAGYT
+235 MVDELVAKAGYT
-247 REKLRKQIAEKH
+247 RDGLKKQISEK
-259 QPCSFNTGN
+259 QKPCSFNTGCRLN
-268 TLEMNVRTRHYPYA
+268 MDVVTRHYPYA
-282 TACNVIGVIKGV
+282 TTCNVIGVIKGV

-337 TSGVKP
+337 ASGIKP

-366 NHPTFPLDRTMCM
+366 NHPTFPLDKTMCM

-390 LAVWGAE
+390 LSVWGAE
-397 TFPEVAGVFRQAN
+397 SFPAVAKIFAQVN
-410 DTWIHRAFEVTPYER
+410 DRWLHREFEVTPYER
-425 ATSYSQ
+425 AVSYSQ

-452 LKPMYYHDPRDRE
+452 LKPMYYHDPRDRA
-465 ETLTPEIMEDAAKML
+465 ETLTPEIMEDAARML

>member
-1 MNRIMMRNSLLFG
+1 MRYWILILLVG
-14 IWVCCCLPL
+14 WCCSVK
-23 CAQREKMSKK
+23 AQHGKMSKEIM
-33 QLDVF
+33 DVF
-38 HSISSNEIME
+38 HSISSDEIME

-67 YMKCAYWCAELLSG
+67 YMKCAFWCAEQLCD
-81 FGLEPAGDA
+81 FGLEPAGDD

-100 TTDLLDCQLRRQEG
+100 TTSLIDCRLKKVGNEQEY
-114 DKRVEYTFPRDFY
+114 VFPRDFY
-127 PGLNSDS
+127 PGMNSDS
-134 GRVKDA
+134 GKVENA
-140 EVVYVGYGITAPEY
+140 EVVYAGYGITAPEY
-154 NYDDY
+154 GYDDY
-159 KGVDVKGKIVIIER
+159 EGIDVKGKIVIIER

-189 MLYASESYKLPRA
+189 MRYASESYKLPQA
-202 LEKGA
+202 LKKGA

-220 IDFRKGVIYTHIDPS
+220 IAFSKGMIYTHVDPS
-235 MVDDLVAKAGYT
+235 MVDELVAKAGYT
-247 REKLRKQIAEKH
+247 RDGLKKQISEK
-259 QPCSFNTGN
+259 QKPCSFNTGCRLN
-268 TLEMNVRTRHYPYA
+268 MDVVTRHYPYA
-282 TACNVIGVIKGV
+282 TTCNVIGVIKGV

-337 TSGVKP
+337 ASGIKP

-366 NHPTFPLDRTMCM
+366 NHPTFPLDKTMCM

-390 LAVWGAE
+390 LSVWGAE
-397 TFPEVAGVFRQAN
+397 SFPAVAKIFAQVN
-410 DTWIHRAFEVTPYER
+410 DRWLHREFEVTPYER
-425 ATSYSQ
+425 AVSYSQ

-444 LYIATTEE
+444 LYIATAEE
-452 LKPMYYHDPRDRE
+452 LKPMYYHDPRDRA
-465 ETLTPEIMEDAAKML
+465 ETLTPEIMEDAARML

>member
-1 MNRIMMRNSLLFG
+1 MRYWILILLVG
-14 IWVCCCLPL
+14 WCCSVK
-23 CAQREKMSKK
+23 AQYGKMSKEIM
-33 QLDVF
+33 DVF
-38 HSISSNEIME
+38 HSISSDEIME
-48 YVHELCKEEYNGR
+48 YVHELCKKEYNGR

-67 YMKCAYWCAELLSG
+67 YMKCAFWCAEQLCD
-81 FGLEPAGDA
+81 FGLEPAGDD

-100 TTDLLDCQLRRQEG
+100 TTSLIDCRLKKVGNEQEY
-114 DKRVEYTFPRDFY
+114 VFPRDFY
-127 PGLNSDS
+127 PGMNSDS
-134 GRVKDA
+134 GKVENA
-140 EVVYVGYGITAPEY
+140 EVVYAGYGITAPEY
-154 NYDDY
+154 GYDDY
-159 KGVDVKGKIVIIER
+159 EGIDVKGKIVIIER

-189 MLYASESYKLPRA
+189 MRYASESYKLPQA
-202 LEKGA
+202 LKKGA

-220 IDFRKGVIYTHIDPS
+220 IAFSKGMIYTHVDPS
-235 MVDDLVAKAGYT
+235 MVDELVTKAGYT
-247 REKLRKQIAEKH
+247 RDGLKKQISEK
-259 QPCSFNTGN
+259 QKPCSFNTGCRLN
-268 TLEMNVRTRHYPYA
+268 MDVVTRHYPYA
-282 TACNVIGVIKGV
+282 TTCNVIGVIKGV

-314 MFPGALD
+314 IFPGALD

-337 TSGVKP
+337 ASGIKP

-366 NHPTFPLDRTMCM
+366 NHPTFPLDKTMCM

-390 LAVWGAE
+390 LSVWGAE
-397 TFPEVAGVFRQAN
+397 SFPAVAKIFAQVN
-410 DTWIHRAFEVTPYER
+410 DRWLHREFEVTPYER
-425 ATSYSQ
+425 AVSYSQ

-452 LKPMYYHDPRDRE
+452 LKPMYYHDPRDRA
-465 ETLTPEIMEDAAKML
+465 ETLTPEIMEDAARML

>member
-1 MNRIMMRNSLLFG
+1 MRYWILILLVG
-14 IWVCCCLPL
+14 WCCSVK
-23 CAQREKMSKK
+23 AQYGKMSKEIM
-33 QLDVF
+33 DVF
-38 HSISSNEIME
+38 HSISSDEIME
-48 YVHELCKEEYNGR
+48 YVHELCKKEYNGR

-67 YMKCAYWCAELLSG
+67 YMKCAFWCAEQLCD
-81 FGLEPAGDA
+81 FGLEPAGDD

-100 TTDLLDCQLRRQEG
+100 TTSLIDCRLKKVGNEQEY
-114 DKRVEYTFPRDFY
+114 VFPRDFY
-127 PGLNSDS
+127 PGMNSDS
-134 GRVKDA
+134 GKVENA
-140 EVVYVGYGITAPEY
+140 EVVYAGYGITAPEY
-154 NYDDY
+154 GYDDY
-159 KGVDVKGKIVIIER
+159 EGIDVKGKIVIIER

-189 MLYASESYKLPRA
+189 MRYASESYKLPQA
-202 LEKGA
+202 LKKGA

-220 IDFRKGVIYTHIDPS
+220 IAFSKGMIYTHVDPS
-235 MVDDLVAKAGYT
+235 MVDELVAKAGYT
-247 REKLRKQIAEKH
+247 RDGLKKQISEK
-259 QPCSFNTGN
+259 QKPCSFNTGCRLN
-268 TLEMNVRTRHYPYA
+268 MDVVTRHYPYA
-282 TACNVIGVIKGV
+282 TTCNVIGVIKGV

-331 VAKALA
+331 VAKALVA
-337 TSGVKP
+337 SGIKP

-366 NHPTFPLDRTMCM
+366 NHPTFPLDKTMCM

-390 LAVWGAE
+390 LSVWGAE
-397 TFPEVAGVFRQAN
+397 SFPAVAKIFAQVN
-410 DTWIHRAFEVTPYER
+410 DRWLHREFEVTPYER
-425 ATSYSQ
+425 AVSYSQ

-452 LKPMYYHDPRDRE
+452 LKPMYYHDPRDRA
-465 ETLTPEIMEDAAKML
+465 ETLTPEIMEDAARML

>member
-1 MNRIMMRNSLLFG
+1 MRYLILILLVG
-14 IWVCCCLPL
+14 WCCSVK
-23 CAQREKMSKK
+23 AQHGKMSKEIM
-33 QLDVF
+33 DVF
-38 HSISSNEIME
+38 HSISSDEIME

-67 YMKCAYWCAELLSG
+67 YMKCAFWCAEQLCD
-81 FGLEPAGDA
+81 FGLEPAGDD

-100 TTDLLDCQLRRQEG
+100 MTSLIDCRLKKVGNEQEY
-114 DKRVEYTFPRDFY
+114 VFPRDFY
-127 PGLNSDS
+127 PGMNSDS
-134 GRVKDA
+134 GKVENA
-140 EVVYVGYGITAPEY
+140 EVVYAGYGITAPEY
-154 NYDDY
+154 GYDDY
-159 KGVDVKGKIVIIER
+159 EGIDVKGKIVIIER

-189 MLYASESYKLPRA
+189 MRYASESYKLPQA
-202 LEKGA
+202 LKKGA

-220 IDFRKGVIYTHIDPS
+220 IAFSKGMIYTHVDPS
-235 MVDDLVAKAGYT
+235 MVDELVTEAGYT
-247 REKLRKQIAEKH
+247 RDGLKKQIGEK
-259 QPCSFNTGN
+259 QKPCSFNTGCRLN
-268 TLEMNVRTRHYPYA
+268 MDVVTRHYPYA
-282 TACNVIGVIKGV
+282 TTCNVIGVIKGV

-314 MFPGALD
+314 IFPGALD

-337 TSGVKP
+337 ASEIKP

-366 NHPTFPLDRTMCM
+366 NHPTFPLDKTMCM

-390 LAVWGAE
+390 LSVWGAE
-397 TFPEVAGVFRQAN
+397 SFPAVAKIFAQVN
-410 DTWIHRAFEVTPYER
+410 DRWLHREFEVTPYER
-425 ATSYSQ
+425 AVSYSQ

-452 LKPMYYHDPRDRE
+452 LKPMYYHDPRDRA
-465 ETLTPEIMEDAAKML
+465 ETLTPEIMEDAARML

>member
-1 MNRIMMRNSLLFG
+1 MRYWILILLVG
-14 IWVCCCLPL
+14 WCCSVK
-23 CAQREKMSKK
+23 AQHGKMSKEIM
-33 QLDVF
+33 DVF
-38 HSISSNEIME
+38 HSISSDEIME

-67 YMKCAYWCAELLSG
+67 YMKCAFWCAEQLCD
-81 FGLEPAGDA
+81 FGLEPAGDD

-100 TTDLLDCQLRRQEG
+100 TTSLIDCRLKKVGNEQEY
-114 DKRVEYTFPRDFY
+114 VFPRDFY
-127 PGLNSDS
+127 PGMNSDS
-134 GRVKDA
+134 GKVENA
-140 EVVYVGYGITAPEY
+140 EVVYAGYGITAPEY
-154 NYDDY
+154 GYDDY
-159 KGVDVKGKIVIIER
+159 EGIDVKGKIVIIER

-189 MLYASESYKLPRA
+189 MRYASESYKLPQA
-202 LEKGA
+202 LKKGA

-220 IDFRKGVIYTHIDPS
+220 IAFSKGMIYTHVDPS
-235 MVDDLVAKAGYT
+235 MVDELVTKAGYT
-247 REKLRKQIAEKH
+247 RDGLKKQISEK
-259 QPCSFNTGN
+259 QKPCSFNTGCRLN
-268 TLEMNVRTRHYPYA
+268 MDVVTRHYPYA
-282 TACNVIGVIKGV
+282 TTCNVIGVIKGV

-314 MFPGALD
+314 IFPGALD

-337 TSGVKP
+337 ASGIKP

-366 NHPTFPLDRTMCM
+366 NHPTFPLDKTMCM

-390 LAVWGAE
+390 LSVWGAE
-397 TFPEVAGVFRQAN
+397 SFPAVAKIFAQVN
-410 DTWIHRAFEVTPYER
+410 DRWLHREFEVTPYER
-425 ATSYSQ
+425 AVSYSQ

-452 LKPMYYHDPRDRE
+452 LKPMYYHDPRDQA
-465 ETLTPEIMEDAAKML
+465 ETLTPEIMEDAARML

>member
-1 MNRIMMRNSLLFG
+1 MRYWILILLVG
-14 IWVCCCLPL
+14 WCCSVK
-23 CAQREKMSKK
+23 AQYGKMSKEIM
-33 QLDVF
+33 DVF
-38 HSISSNEIME
+38 HSISSDEIME

-67 YMKCAYWCAELLSG
+67 YMKCAFWCAEQLCD
-81 FGLEPAGDA
+81 FGLEPAGDD

-100 TTDLLDCQLRRQEG
+100 TTSLIDCRLKKVGNEQEY
-114 DKRVEYTFPRDFY
+114 VFPRDFY
-127 PGLNSDS
+127 PGMNSDS
-134 GRVKDA
+134 GKVENA
-140 EVVYVGYGITAPEY
+140 EVVYAGYGITAPEY
-154 NYDDY
+154 GYDDY
-159 KGVDVKGKIVIIER
+159 EGIDVKGKIVIIER

-189 MLYASESYKLPRA
+189 MRYASESYKLPQA
-202 LEKGA
+202 LKKGA

-220 IDFRKGVIYTHIDPS
+220 IAFSKGMIYTHVDPS
-235 MVDDLVAKAGYT
+235 MVDELVAKAGYT
-247 REKLRKQIAEKH
+247 RDGLKKQISEK
-259 QPCSFNTGN
+259 QKPCSFNTGCRLN
-268 TLEMNVRTRHYPYA
+268 MDVVTRHYPYA
-282 TACNVIGVIKGV
+282 TTCNVIGVIKGV

-331 VAKALA
+331 VAKALVA
-337 TSGVKP
+337 SGIKP

-366 NHPTFPLDRTMCM
+366 NHPTFPLDKTMCM

-390 LAVWGAE
+390 LSVWGAE
-397 TFPEVAGVFRQAN
+397 SFPAVAKIFAQVN
-410 DTWIHRAFEVTPYER
+410 DRWLHREFEVTPYER
-425 ATSYSQ
+425 AVSYSQ

-452 LKPMYYHDPRDRE
+452 LKPMYYHDPRDRA
-465 ETLTPEIMEDAAKML
+465 ETLTPEIMEDAARML

>member
-1 MNRIMMRNSLLFG
+1 MRYWILILLVG
-14 IWVCCCLPL
+14 WCCSVK
-23 CAQREKMSKK
+23 AQHGKMSKEIM
-33 QLDVF
+33 DVF
-38 HSISSNEIME
+38 HSISSDEIME

-67 YMKCAYWCAELLSG
+67 YMKCAFWCAEQLCD
-81 FGLEPAGDA
+81 FGLEPAGDD

-100 TTDLLDCQLRRQEG
+100 TTSLIDCRLKKVGNEQEY
-114 DKRVEYTFPRDFY
+114 VFPRDFY
-127 PGLNSDS
+127 PGMNSDS
-134 GRVKDA
+134 GKVENA
-140 EVVYVGYGITAPEY
+140 EVVYAGYGITAPEY
-154 NYDDY
+154 GYDDY
-159 KGVDVKGKIVIIER
+159 EGIDVKGKIVIIER

-189 MLYASESYKLPRA
+189 MRYASESYKLPQA
-202 LEKGA
+202 LKKGA

-220 IDFRKGVIYTHIDPS
+220 IAFSKGMIYTHVDPS
-235 MVDDLVAKAGYT
+235 MVDELVTKAGYT
-247 REKLRKQIAEKH
+247 RDGLKKQISEK
-259 QPCSFNTGN
+259 QKPCSFNTGCRLN
-268 TLEMNVRTRHYPYA
+268 MDVVTRHYPYA
-282 TACNVIGVIKGV
+282 TTCNVIGVIKGV

-299 IVLGAHLDH
+299 IVLGAYLDH

-314 MFPGALD
+314 IFPGALD

-337 TSGVKP
+337 ASGIKP

-366 NHPTFPLDRTMCM
+366 NHPTFPLDKTMCM

-390 LAVWGAE
+390 LSVWGAE
-397 TFPEVAGVFRQAN
+397 SFPAVAKIFAQVN
-410 DTWIHRAFEVTPYER
+410 DRWLHREFEVTPYER
-425 ATSYSQ
+425 AVSYSQ

-452 LKPMYYHDPRDRE
+452 LKPMYYHDPRDRA
-465 ETLTPEIMEDAAKML
+465 ETLTPEIMEDAARML

>member
-1 MNRIMMRNSLLFG
+1 MRYWILILLVG
-14 IWVCCCLPL
+14 WCCSVK
-23 CAQREKMSKK
+23 AQYGKMSKEIM
-33 QLDVF
+33 DVF
-38 HSISSNEIME
+38 HSISSDEIME
-48 YVHELCKEEYNGR
+48 YVHELCKKEYNGR

-67 YMKCAYWCAELLSG
+67 YMKCAFWCAEQLCD
-81 FGLEPAGDA
+81 FGLEPAGDD

-100 TTDLLDCQLRRQEG
+100 TTSLIDCRLKKVGNEQEY
-114 DKRVEYTFPRDFY
+114 VFPRDFY
-127 PGLNSDS
+127 PGMNSDS
-134 GRVKDA
+134 GKVENA
-140 EVVYVGYGITAPEY
+140 EVVYAGYGITAPEY
-154 NYDDY
+154 GYDDY
-159 KGVDVKGKIVIIER
+159 EGIDVKGKIVIIER

-189 MLYASESYKLPRA
+189 MRYASESYKLPQA
-202 LEKGA
+202 LKKGA

-220 IDFRKGVIYTHIDPS
+220 IAFSKGMIYTHVDPS
-235 MVDDLVAKAGYT
+235 MVDELVTKAGYT
-247 REKLRKQIAEKH
+247 RDGLKKQISEK
-259 QPCSFNTGN
+259 QKPCSFNTGCRLN
-268 TLEMNVRTRHYPYA
+268 MDVVTRHYPYA
-282 TACNVIGVIKGV
+282 TTCNVIGVIKGV

-314 MFPGALD
+314 IFPGALD

-337 TSGVKP
+337 ASGIKP

-366 NHPTFPLDRTMCM
+366 NHPTFPLDKTMCM

-390 LAVWGAE
+390 LSVWGAE
-397 TFPEVAGVFRQAN
+397 SFPAVAKIFAQVN
-410 DTWIHRAFEVTPYER
+410 DRWLHREFEVTPYER
-425 ATSYSQ
+425 AVSYSQ

-452 LKPMYYHDPRDRE
+452 LKPMYYHDPRDRA
-465 ETLTPEIMEDAAKML
+465 ETLTPEIMEDAVRML

>member
-1 MNRIMMRNSLLFG
+1 MRYWILILLVG
-14 IWVCCCLPL
+14 WCCSVK
-23 CAQREKMSKK
+23 AQHGKMSKEIM
-33 QLDVF
+33 DVF
-38 HSISSNEIME
+38 HSISSDEIME

-67 YMKCAYWCAELLSG
+67 YMKCAFWCAEQLCD
-81 FGLEPAGDA
+81 FGLEPAGDD

-100 TTDLLDCQLRRQEG
+100 TTSLIDCRLKKVGNEQEY
-114 DKRVEYTFPRDFY
+114 VFPRDFY
-127 PGLNSDS
+127 PGMNSDS
-134 GRVKDA
+134 GKVENA
-140 EVVYVGYGITAPEY
+140 EVVYAGYGITAPEY
-154 NYDDY
+154 GYDDY
-159 KGVDVKGKIVIIER
+159 EGIDVKGKIVIIER

-189 MLYASESYKLPRA
+189 MRYASESYKLPQA
-202 LEKGA
+202 LKKGA

-220 IDFRKGVIYTHIDPS
+220 IAFSKGMIYTHVDPS
-235 MVDDLVAKAGYT
+235 MVDELVTKAGYT
-247 REKLRKQIAEKH
+247 RDGLKKQISEK
-259 QPCSFNTGN
+259 QKPCSFNTGCRLN
-268 TLEMNVRTRHYPYA
+268 MDVVTRHYPYA
-282 TACNVIGVIKGV
+282 TTCNVIGVIKGV

-314 MFPGALD
+314 IFPGALD

-337 TSGVKP
+337 ASGIKP

-366 NHPTFPLDRTMCM
+366 NHPTFPLDKTMCM

-390 LAVWGAE
+390 LSVWGAE
-397 TFPEVAGVFRQAN
+397 SFPAVAKIFAQVN
-410 DTWIHRAFEVTPYER
+410 DRWLHREFEVTPYER
-425 ATSYSQ
+425 AVSYSQ

-452 LKPMYYHDPRDRE
+452 LKPMYYHDPRDRA
-465 ETLTPEIMEDAAKML
+465 ETLTPEIMEDAARML

>member
-1 MNRIMMRNSLLFG
+1 
-14 IWVCCCLPL
+14 
-23 CAQREKMSKK
+23 MSKEIM
-33 QLDVF
+33 DVF
-38 HSISSNEIME
+38 HSISSDEIME

-67 YMKCAYWCAELLSG
+67 YMKCAFWCAEQLCD
-81 FGLEPAGDA
+81 FGLEPAGDD

-100 TTDLLDCQLRRQEG
+100 TTSLIDCRLKKVGNEQEY
-114 DKRVEYTFPRDFY
+114 VFPRDFY
-127 PGLNSDS
+127 PGMNSDS
-134 GRVKDA
+134 GKVENA
-140 EVVYVGYGITAPEY
+140 EVVYAGYGITAPEY
-154 NYDDY
+154 GYDDY
-159 KGVDVKGKIVIIER
+159 EGIDVKGKIVIIER

-189 MLYASESYKLPRA
+189 MRYASESYKLPQA
-202 LEKGA
+202 LKKGA

-220 IDFRKGVIYTHIDPS
+220 IAFSKGMIYTHVDPS
-235 MVDDLVAKAGYT
+235 MVDELVTKAGYT
-247 REKLRKQIAEKH
+247 RDGLKKQISEK
-259 QPCSFNTGN
+259 QKPCSFNTGCRLN
-268 TLEMNVRTRHYPYA
+268 MDVVTRHYPYA
-282 TACNVIGVIKGV
+282 TTCNVIGVIKGV

-314 MFPGALD
+314 IFPGALD

-337 TSGVKP
+337 ASGIKP

-366 NHPTFPLDRTMCM
+366 NHPTFPLDKTMCM

-390 LAVWGAE
+390 LSVWGAE
-397 TFPEVAGVFRQAN
+397 SFPAVAKIFAQVN
-410 DTWIHRAFEVTPYER
+410 DRWLHREFEVTPYER
-425 ATSYSQ
+425 AVSYSQ

-452 LKPMYYHDPRDRE
+452 LKPMYYHDPRDRA
-465 ETLTPEIMEDAAKML
+465 ETLTPEIMEDAARML

>member
-1 MNRIMMRNSLLFG
+1 MRYWILILLVG
-14 IWVCCCLPL
+14 WCCSVK
-23 CAQREKMSKK
+23 AQHGKMSKEIM
-33 QLDVF
+33 DVF
-38 HSISSNEIME
+38 HSISSDEIME

-67 YMKCAYWCAELLSG
+67 YMKCAFWCAEQLCD
-81 FGLEPAGDA
+81 FGLEPPGDD

-100 TTDLLDCQLRRQEG
+100 TTSLIDCRLKKVGNEQEY
-114 DKRVEYTFPRDFY
+114 VFPRDFY
-127 PGLNSDS
+127 PGMNSDS
-134 GRVKDA
+134 GKVENA

-154 NYDDY
+154 GYDDY
-159 KGVDVKGKIVIIER
+159 EGIDVKGKIVIIER

-189 MLYASESYKLPRA
+189 MRYASESYKLPQA
-202 LEKGA
+202 LKKGA

-220 IDFRKGVIYTHIDPS
+220 IAFSKGMIYTHVDPS
-235 MVDDLVAKAGYT
+235 MVDELVAKAGYT
-247 REKLRKQIAEKH
+247 RDGLKKQISEK
-259 QPCSFNTGN
+259 QKPCSFNTGCRLN
-268 TLEMNVRTRHYPYA
+268 MDVVTRHYPYA
-282 TACNVIGVIKGV
+282 TTCNVIGVIKGV

-321 NASGVALQLA
+321 NASGVALQFV

-337 TSGVKP
+337 ASGIKP

-366 NHPTFPLDRTMCM
+366 NHPTFPLDKTMCM

-390 LAVWGAE
+390 LSVWGAE
-397 TFPEVAGVFRQAN
+397 SFPAVAKIFAQVN
-410 DTWIHRAFEVTPYER
+410 DRWLHREFEVTPYER
-425 ATSYSQ
+425 AVSYSQ

-444 LYIATTEE
+444 LYIATAEE
-452 LKPMYYHDPRDRE
+452 LKPMYYHDPRDRA
-465 ETLTPEIMEDAAKML
+465 ETLTPEIMEDAARML